1 MPQLLLSLRMVFL
14 GDPQPGS
21 INAEI
26 SALLREDKE
35 KGTTTARDTIRA
47 HMQKHAGAPAPADGA
62 AAGGGGGGG
71 P

>member
-21 INAEI
+21 INQDI
-26 SALLREDKE
+26 SAMLREDKE
-35 KGTTTARDTIRA
+35 KGTRTAFDTIRA
-47 HMQKHAGAPAPADGA
+47 HCHKHAGAPAPAG
-62 AAGGGGGGG
+62 GGGGGGG